1 MSTIFG
7 KIISGEIPS
16 VKLYENS
23 LVLAIK
29 DLYPVAPVHIL
40 IIPKKK
46 YKSLQEIPE
55 KELSIVTEIVSV
67 AQKIA
72 KEMGIE
78 DNYRFLT
85 NNGKEAGQS
94 IFHLH
99 FHLIGGK
106 KLGSMA

>member
-23 LVLAIK
+23 KILVIK

-40 IIPKKK
+40 IIPKKE
-46 YKSLQEIPE
+46 YKSLQAIPE
-55 KELSIVTEIVSV
+55 KELSIITEIVSV
-67 AQKIA
+67 AQRIA
-72 KEMGIE
+72 KEMKIE